1 MEKWKPHLL
10 ISSNPVQWI
19 KHDALW
25 NSCIDKITKMTRKRE
40 KSISLTRLVR
50 KNGKTLNTLPD
61 DGVILLD
68 EEQLIISDGHW
79 RRDSNTINYNTQ
91 LISLEQMAH
100 YLRVDRNSIWDW
112 RCWYGIRDQIN
123 RVSIGRRMVE
133 RVICICILI
142 TLRIKIETI
151 DLFVALYHNE

>member
-19 KHDALW
+19 KYDAPW
-25 NSCIDKITKMTRKRE
+25 NSIDKITKMTRKRE

-61 DGVILLD
+61 DGVILID

-100 YLRVDRNSIWDW
+100 YLRVDRNRIWDW

>member
-19 KHDALW
+19 KYDAPL
-25 NSCIDKITKMTRKRE
+25 NSIDKITKMTRKRE